1 MDDIKLIK
9 RCQNGDKE
17 AFQELVKMYHPYVYR
32 FLIRTTGDEQLSQD
46 LTQDTFI
53 KIIRSIEKFDIYGKA
68 KFSTYIITVS
78 KNCYIDYLRKQKNF
92 MSSIPVEEIN
102 NLETIGM
109 EEAVLDRVFSE
120 DIIEKLEGLSDEQK
134 IVIKMKYMEG
144 LTLREIGSRLNL
156 EPKTIKSRI
165 HNGIVK
171 LRKMFEGSE

>member
-92 MSSIPVEEIN
+92 MGRD
-102 NLETIGM
+102 T
-109 EEAVLDRVFSE
+109 
-120 DIIEKLEGLSDEQK
+120 
-134 IVIKMKYMEG
+134 
-144 LTLREIGSRLNL
+144 
-156 EPKTIKSRI
+156 
-165 HNGIVK
+165 
-171 LRKMFEGSE
+171 